1 MGYSRLMN
9 AETPK
14 SITREALNDLPVQ
27 RYEGP
32 IHFVD
37 TPALLHAARLDILG
51 ERALGFDTETRPAFS
66 KGESYLPSIVQVATA
81 NGVHIFPLRYTS
93 ATSSTWASSPNVIA
107 TNKRA
112 CAISPAC

>member
-1 MGYSRLMN
+1 MLNVRTATVPRSPSMGYSRRMN

-51 ERALGFDTETRPAFS
+51 DRALGFDTETRPAFS
-66 KGESYLPSIVQVATA
+66 KGESYYSDTKI
-81 NGVHIFPLRYTS
+81 
-93 ATSSTWASSPNVIA
+93 
-107 TNKRA
+107 
-112 CAISPAC
+112 